1 MKILV
6 QKTDLVAALK
16 TADEFTIKGATTR
29 ALGCVMVEAK
39 DGAIRVVGNSLGAGV
54 RASVDGQVLEAGAV
68 GFEPKPVI
76 AALKTA
82 HAGIVRIETTDIDE
96 SQVRISFGQTKI
108 EISGVRANEF
118 PAWLDSSTDA
128 TAYIIDSGSLVKALL
143 ATISA
148 TDEGTERPIL
158 YSVHLEIDGN
168 DAVAVANDGRR
179 MHTVRFETRHCSS
192 FSKTSVNIQVCDAKF
207 LAKFFAKTNINIRV
221 VVDEKGIYVTS
232 GDIDLYS
239 RGNKGE
245 YPDWKKVWPTDEQ
258 MESDP
263 VVLRSDDMLA
273 ALERVQALK
282 IDTVGFGFEN
292 ESLVLR
298 AEKSSEEGG
307 ECKIVQTVPAQQ
319 NGRMLDGTY
328 FVPEYLILAIRASG
342 TPEVFVRRTGDNGP
356 ILVSGTN
363 FREKFHA
370 LVIPKRI

>member
-54 RASVDGQVLEAGAV
+54 RASVDGQILESGAV

-82 HAGIVRIETTDIDE
+82 HTGIVRIETTDIDE

-108 EISGVRANEF
+108 EISGVRAGEF

-128 TAYIIDSGSLVKALL
+128 TAYIIDSGSLVKAFL

-148 TDEGTERPIL
+148 TDKGTQRPIL

-192 FSKTSVNIQVCDAKF
+192 FSKTAVNIQVCDAKF

-232 GDIDLYS
+232 GAIDLYS

-282 IDTVGFGFEN
+282 IETVGFGFEN

-307 ECKIVQTVPAQQ
+307 ECKIVQTVPAEQ

-328 FVPEYLILAIRASG
+328 FVPEHLILAIRASG

-370 LVIPKRI
+370 LVMPKRI